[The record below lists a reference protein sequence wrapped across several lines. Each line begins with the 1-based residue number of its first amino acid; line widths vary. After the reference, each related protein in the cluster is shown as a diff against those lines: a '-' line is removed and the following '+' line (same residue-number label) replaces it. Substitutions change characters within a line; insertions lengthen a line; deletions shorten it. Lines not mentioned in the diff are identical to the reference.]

1 MMQYI
6 GGPTTLWG
14 KATEKLLRVCICCYL
29 QNLPK
34 TWVVTSQFY
43 LVSVQLFGWRVVA
56 GCWQRGSPSE
66 NFENPLP
73 AASGLGN
80 QTRWWQTG
88 HEASFSCHDQRRLL
102 PPDYFLAADKLL
114 SGQHDNRRPTSLFS
128 PASHHLHRQTPREN
142 DETARVHRILVVS
155 WGKSNCIVLS
165 EILPPPSH
173 PPILAHL
180 MTKVCKNATCDI
192 LTETEFQYFHWVC
205 HLFAN

>member
-1 MMQYI
+1 MWCMFHILESITSSQTLLSHDAVHCNWWC
-6 GGPTTLWG
+6 GPTPLTLWN
-14 KATEKLLRVCICCYL
+14 KAREKYLREFVSAVILDNMHNMHKML

-34 TWVVTSQFY
+34 TWVVTFQFC
-43 LVSVQLFGWRVVA
+43 LSECNCSVEEKWLKK
-56 GCWQRGSPSE
+56 S
-66 NFENPLP
+66 LP

-128 PASHHLHRQTPREN
+128 PTSHHLHRQTPREN

-155 WGKSNCIVLS
+155 WGKSNCIVLR
-165 EILPPPSH
+165 EILVLPKS
-173 PPILAHL
+173 A
-180 MTKVCKNATCDI
+180 
-192 LTETEFQYFHWVC
+192 
-205 HLFAN
+205 